1 MKKVIVVLL
10 ILVSGFSLKAQRH
23 HEIGLFLGMDYY
35 MGDLSPSN
43 VFGMPGYNFGLF
55 YRYSVNPRVAVRL
68 AGHYGY
74 LQGDSKMNSPTLQYK
89 NLSFHSTLIDIE
101 MGIEI
106 NFLEYIAGSE
116 NHRFTPFIFGGV
128 SVFHFNPKTYY
139 MGTEYELQPLGT
151 EGQGLTPDPDRE
163 YAKPYSLTSWAIPF
177 GLGIKWSI
185 SPRVS
190 LGLEWGLRKTFTD
203 YLDDVSDRY
212 PDPEKL
218 SAEKSPLAAVL
229 SNRQYED
236 QAIAAGLNI
245 DIGPNGQPVVKADY
259 DTYLQDY
266 LMPGGGQRGGADK
279 KDWYS
284 IVGLTIVFKIVGAKQ
299 KSCPAYKKHS
309 KFKEYLLF

>member
-1 MKKVIVVLL
+1 MKKVIVILL

-23 HEIGLFLGMDYY
+23 HEIGLFLGVDYY

-43 VFGMPGYNFGLF
+43 FFGMPGYNFGLF
-55 YRYSVNPRVAVRL
+55 YRYAANPRIAVRL

-74 LQGDSKMNSPTLQYK
+74 LQGDSKLNSPNLQYK

-101 MGIEI
+101 MGLEI
-106 NFLEYIAGSE
+106 NFLEYVAGSSD
-116 NHRFTPFIFGGV
+116 HRFTPFIFGGI

-139 MGTEYELQPLGT
+139 MGQEYELQPLGT
-151 EGQGLTPDPDRE
+151 EGQGLTAYPER
-163 YAKPYSLTSWAIPF
+163 KPYSLTSWSIPF

-190 LGLEWGLRKTFTD
+190 IGLEWGLRKTFTD

-212 PDPEKL
+212 PDPELL
-218 SAEKSPLAAVL
+218 SAEKSPLAAAL

-236 QAIAAGLNI
+236 EAMAVGL
-245 DIGPNGQPVVKADY
+245 DLSMGPNGQPVTKSDY

-266 LMPGGGQRGGADK
+266 LKKSENAQRGNANNM
-279 KDWYS
+279 DWYS
-284 IVGLTIVFKIVGAKQ
+284 IAGLTIVFKIVGARQ
-299 KSCPAYKKHS
+299 KSCPAYQKHS